1 MPTYRLAEAAELLG
15 VSIDSVRRWADQGHF
30 TPTSTDQGRTAIE
43 GADLARLARE
53 RAHLPD
59 DGGGPAHASAR
70 NRMRG
75 IVTAVKRDTVMAQV
89 ELCCGP
95 YRVVSLLSSE
105 AVDDLGLAP
114 GAVATAVV
122 KATNVVVEVD

>member
-15 VSIDSVRRWADQGHF
+15 VSIDSVRRWADQDRF
-30 TPTSTDQGRTAIE
+30 TPTTTEQGRTAIDGE
-43 GADLARLARE
+43 DLARLARE

-59 DGGGPAHASAR
+59 VGGGSAHASAR

-75 IVTAVKRDTVMAQV
+75 IVTAVTRDAVMAQV

-105 AVDDLGLAP
+105 AVDDLELAP